1 MILIIYIWYWIA
13 PYTIFKVYAICVDE
27 PPFLLVTEFLENGDL
42 KNYLKK
48 EEAKIKLTFDKLIR
62 ISENVSWQNAKSE
75 TFANLMCARVKECT

>member
-1 MILIIYIWYWIA
+1 M
-13 PYTIFKVYAICVDE
+13 YAICVDE

-62 ISENVSWQNAKSE
+62 ISENVSGRNVKSD
-75 TFANLMCARVKECT
+75 TLANLNITVYIFTCERMHILIKGCIRNG

>member
-1 MILIIYIWYWIA
+1 M
-13 PYTIFKVYAICVDE
+13 YAICVDE

-62 ISENVSWQNAKSE
+62 ISENVSGQNVKSD
-75 TFANLMCARVKECT
+75 TLANLNITVYIFTCERMHILIKGCIRNG

>member
-1 MILIIYIWYWIA
+1 MHH
-13 PYTIFKVYAICVDE
+13 FQVYAICVDE

-62 ISENVSWQNAKSE
+62 ISENVS
-75 TFANLMCARVKECT
+75 

>member
-1 MILIIYIWYWIA
+1 MILNC
-13 PYTIFKVYAICVDE
+13 TIHHFQVYAICVDE

-62 ISENVSWQNAKSE
+62 ISENVS
-75 TFANLMCARVKECT
+75 

>member
-1 MILIIYIWYWIA
+1 M
-13 PYTIFKVYAICVDE
+13 YAICVDE

-62 ISENVSWQNAKSE
+62 ISENVSGRNVKSD
-75 TFANLMCARVKECT
+75 TLANLNIYIFTCERMHILIKGCIRNG

>member
-1 MILIIYIWYWIA
+1 M
-13 PYTIFKVYAICVDE
+13 YAICVDE

-62 ISENVSWQNAKSE
+62 ISENVSGRNVKSD
-75 TFANLMCARVKECT
+75 TLANLNIPSTVYIFTCERMHILIKGCIRNG